1 MCLSSVCVGWDWVR
15 LKASARSQE
24 LLIRRSSTC
33 VAGAQGLGPCSRAF
47 PRALVRSWVE
57 SGAVGARRGSLAAQV
72 LTLQAPG

>member
-1 MCLSSVCVGWDWVR
+1 MSFICLCWLGLGQVEGIS
-15 LKASARSQE
+15 RSQE

-47 PRALVRSWVE
+47 PRALVRSWVG
-57 SGAVGARRGSLAAQV
+57 SGGVGARRGSLAAQV